1 MKYLAAALPL
11 LFGDEIISI
20 ICLNVIAWM
29 FVFDLLGKVASKK
42 W

>member
-11 LFGDEIISI
+11 LFGNEIISI

-29 FVFDLLGKVASKK
+29 FVCDLLGEVASKR
-42 W
+42 

>member
-11 LFGDEIISI
+11 LFGDEIIST

-29 FVFDLLGKVASKK
+29 FVWDLLGEVASKR
-42 W
+42 

>member
-11 LFGDEIISI
+11 LFGNEIISI

-29 FVFDLLGKVASKK
+29 FVFDLLGKVASKR
-42 W
+42 

>member
-11 LFGDEIISI
+11 LFGNEIVSI

-29 FVFDLLGKVASKK
+29 FVCDLLGEVASKR
-42 W
+42 